1 MKGVLAK
8 WYKTGNCAVEIV
20 DLGRTEKNETLEW
33 GRQMRSLFSAAAF
46 LFLFFSICLSCSPFW
61 ESSTQENFDLP
72 ALLLSSRSCVVPS
85 CFRRTSVLHLR
96 VRAKRSREERRVSLS
111 RTADLVSRRCT
122 VFLPSHFFSTLLSLL
137 VNNAIAFTIL
147 SLVFALGAFL
157 PSSFIPSSLTSH
169 LCLGYLS
176 NSPDLPLLLFISFFL
191 RDFLLSLAFSSFFH
205 FVFFSLVLCSLSS
218 SFSYICIPRARTG
231 IRISL
236 SFLPLQH

>member
-1 MKGVLAK
+1 M
-8 WYKTGNCAVEIV
+8 
-20 DLGRTEKNETLEW
+20 
-33 GRQMRSLFSAAAF
+33 
-46 LFLFFSICLSCSPFW
+46 
-61 ESSTQENFDLP
+61 P

-85 CFRRTSVLHLR
+85 CFRRTSVLHPC

-111 RTADLVSRRCT
+111 RTAGLVSRRCP

-191 RDFLLSLAFSSFFH
+191 RDFLLSRSFPLFPLCLFLSRLVFSILLLLLYLHSSCKGQVFAF
-205 FVFFSLVLCSLSS
+205 LSP
-218 SFSYICIPRARTG
+218 SYRSNTNSR
-231 IRISL
+231 
-236 SFLPLQH
+236 